1 MSAST
6 CLQLIVNFDEF
17 WTGLWDQD
25 DINCQNDA
33 CVDKLYWLSDD
44 GKYDQHIPA
53 HNLEITKRTNPN
65 GNGCVRFKNN
75 VTSESSNCTGP
86 KRFVCEFKCL

>member
-6 CLQLIVNFDEF
+6 CLQLIANFGEF

-44 GKYDQHIPA
+44 GKYDQHIAA
-53 HNLEITKRTNPN
+53 HELKIRKGGINAV
-65 GNGCVRFKNN
+65 GCVRFKDNLLS
-75 VTSESSNCTGP
+75 TSRSCLGL
-86 KRFVCEFKCL
+86 KKFVCEFKCL